1 MKDIFFSGERLG
13 FGKETSD
20 TEYSLRGK
28 IHKEKQ
34 AIKDKNDYFFKVNYY
49 TLTKTLYM
57 RRNSIHK

>member
-1 MKDIFFSGERLG
+1 MNSLMKDIFFSGERLG

-34 AIKDKNDYFFKVNYY
+34 AIKDKNDLFFQ
-49 TLTKTLYM
+49 
-57 RRNSIHK
+57 S

>member
-1 MKDIFFSGERLG
+1 MYGQGERLG

-34 AIKDKNDYFFKVNYY
+34 AIKDKNDLFFQ
-49 TLTKTLYM
+49 
-57 RRNSIHK
+57 S